1 MHHVIAL
8 LIKIGFTVF
17 LIGIVLLIILN
28 EFNIAETA
36 AISLLTALFLYIFDL
51 TIMPRIKNIYT
62 ALADTVIVFLLLWF
76 LGSWMGREPGEYYIG
91 FAIVSVGLGIFEL
104 FYHRFL
110 LSRIFPK
117 DEEDDQPKY
126 DETRENT
133 DKLNE

>member
-36 AISLLTALFLYIFDL
+36 AVSLLIALFLYIFDL
-51 TIMPRIKNIYT
+51 TIMPRIKNIYSV
-62 ALADTVIVFLLLWF
+62 LADTVTVFLLLWF
-76 LGSWMGREPGEYYIG
+76 LGSWMGREPVEYYIG
-91 FAIVSVGLGIFEL
+91 FAIVSVSLGVFEF

-117 DEEDDQPKY
+117 DEEGEQSRY
-126 DETRENT
+126 GETRENT
-133 DKLNE
+133 NKINE